1 MKKVFYLLLFFT
13 LHFELQAQKNSNT
26 EVETTLN
33 FQTLFTANMQEDVA
47 CYRIPA
53 IITAPNGNLIAAIDE
68 RVPSCDDL
76 RTNDNIDIVI
86 RRSADN
92 GATWSVKETIVDY
105 RLGESASDP
114 SMIVDAVTGE
124 IFLFYNYMNLE
135 QEKDVYYLKLIK
147 SNDNGKTW
155 VSRLISPRKLRKRH
169 GTMILNSSLR
179 GGAYKPVLENFCTHW

>member
-1 MKKVFYLLLFFT
+1 M
-13 LHFELQAQKNSNT
+13 
-26 EVETTLN
+26 VETTLN

-155 VSRLISPRKLRKRH
+155 GEPVDITSKITKEAWHNDFKFITS
-169 GTMILNSSLR
+169 GR
-179 GGAYKPVLENFCTHW
+179 GIQTVLENFCTHW